1 MIRLPDGDVSAEALA
16 QLRVYQA
23 EVDDAGAYA
32 DRVTR
37 AAESFH
43 SANRKGNP
51 TFDAVK
57 RALSAMCYGAQR
69 CAYCED
75 SAADE
80 VEHIQPKS
88 LYPELVFAWVNYLYA
103 CGPCNTAKNDKFAIF
118 PDGTSGVLEV
128 TRKRNAPINPPV
140 SGSPVFLNPRV
151 EDAIRWITLDLRG
164 TFHFVATA
172 TKGSRAYERAHYT
185 IETLKLNRDLLVEAR
200 KQAFK
205 DYVALLKHY
214 VSAKRGGE
222 GPEALDDLRC
232 TIVRRQHPTVWR
244 EMQRQHDKHA
254 GLSSLFRDAAE
265 ALSW

>member
-1 MIRLPDGDVSAEALA
+1 MIRLPDGDLSAETLA

-23 EVDDAGAYA
+23 DVDAAGAYA
-32 DRVTR
+32 ARVAR
-37 AAESFH
+37 AAASFG

-57 RALSAMCYGAQR
+57 RALTAMCCGAQR

-80 VEHIQPKS
+80 VEHIHPKS
-88 LYPELVFAWVNYLYA
+88 LYPEHTFAWPNYLYA
-103 CGPCNTAKNDKFAIF
+103 CGPCNTAKNHRFAVF
-118 PDGTSGVLEV
+118 PDHTAATIEV
-128 TRKRNAPINPPV
+128 SRPRNAPINPPV
-140 SGSPVFLNPRV
+140 HGSPVFLNPRI

-172 TKGSRAYERAHYT
+172 TKGSRAYERARYT

-205 DYVALLKHY
+205 DYEALLKHY
-214 VSAKRGGE
+214 VTAKRGGE
-222 GPEALDDLRC
+222 GQEALDELRR
-232 TIVRRQHPTVWR
+232 TIIRRQHPTVWR
-244 EMQRQHDKHA
+244 EMQRQHDKHVNL
-254 GLSSLFRDAAE
+254 GSLFRDAAE